1 MLSMIYSFHKRKKI
15 KKWLLVGIVSLGIF
29 WLYLFF
35 NQSIKTYWS
44 KNIFTRTAT
53 IIDFSQET
61 LKQLQ
66 KYNIETNSIEE
77 ESNMIRLILKNNII
91 VFLAK
96 NKDIEE
102 QIKALQI
109 IINQDKMSDRQAKI
123 IDMRFKNPTI
133 SY

>member
-1 MLSMIYSFHKRKKI
+1 MVYSFHKRKKI
-15 KKWLLVGIVSLGIF
+15 KRWLLAGIGLLGSF
-29 WLYLFF
+29 WLYLLF
-35 NQSIKTYWS
+35 NQSIKTYWP
-44 KNIFTRTAT
+44 KNIFTRAAT
-53 IIDFSQET
+53 TIDFSQET

-66 KYNIETNSIEE
+66 KYNIETTSIEE
-77 ESNMIRLILKNNII
+77 QPNMIRLILKNNII
-91 VFLAK
+91 ILLAK
-96 NKDIEE
+96 NKNIEK

>member
-1 MLSMIYSFHKRKKI
+1 MPSMIYSFHKRKKI
-15 KKWLLVGIVSLGIF
+15 KKWLLVGIVFLGIF
-29 WLYLFF
+29 WLYLLF
-35 NQSIKTYWS
+35 NQSIKTHWP

-66 KYNIETNSIEE
+66 KHNIEVNSIEE
-77 ESNMIRLILKNNII
+77 QSNMIRLILKNNII
-91 VFLAK
+91 VLLAK
-96 NKDIEE
+96 NKNIEE